1 MVNLLLCFLLF
12 IKNVGSS
19 DIDGLVD
26 MKLIYGITVVRKK
39 DKLGKESKV
48 RIKAT
53 MFPTLYLFSNVLKT
67 KLNIEQAKP
76 LNHGSTA
83 LNRSN

>member
-1 MVNLLLCFLLF
+1 LLF

-53 MFPTLYLFSNVLKT
+53 VFPTQPF
-67 KLNIEQAKP
+67 IFFQMF
-76 LNHGSTA
+76 
-83 LNRSN
+83 

>member
-12 IKNVGSS
+12 FLFIKNVGSS
-19 DIDGLVD
+19 DIGGLVD

-53 MFPTLYLFSNVLKT
+53 MFPTLYLYFKCFKNQT
-67 KLNIEQAKP
+67 R
-76 LNHGSTA
+76 T
-83 LNRSN
+83 LNREDL

>member
-1 MVNLLLCFLLF
+1 MVNLLLCFLLFFF

-53 MFPTLYLFSNVLKT
+53 MFPTLYLFFKCFKKPKSD
-67 KLNIEQAKP
+67 IE
-76 LNHGSTA
+76 S
-83 LNRSN
+83 